1 MIFLPR
7 TALLAGAL
15 ALITMLAACTT
26 TPEPTEFPQVGID
39 ATPIRLHVGAIE
51 IERAYQPPNAAPNV
65 DHRFPVRPLDAAVQ
79 WAETRLVAAGHRVSA
94 IKRSPPERPLPGVG
108 YHCADLALGAPDLGG
123 ARFDQVLVI
132 LAPGSRDDDTYRALY
147 DQGVARLVRAL
158 RGRVGHWFFV
168 SSTSVYGQDAGEW
181 VDEDSPAQPAAPTQT
196 SPRPSPFVS
205 NLRAMSGLVRS

>member
-39 ATPIRLHVGAIE
+39 ATPIRLEVGAVA

-79 WAETRLVAAGHRVSA
+79 WAETRLVAAGGSRRARYIVRDASVVETSLEPEGGLKGLFTTEQSERYDARIVVDIEIVDSA
-94 IKRSPPERPLPGVG
+94 G
-108 YHCADLALGAPDLGG
+108 
-123 ARFDQVLVI
+123 QVLGTASATGMRTRTVPEDI
-132 LAPGSRDDDTYRALY
+132 TLSEREKVWFEMTDDLMREL
-147 DQGVARLVRAL
+147 
-158 RGRVGHWFFV
+158 
-168 SSTSVYGQDAGEW
+168 DAQLEHTIKT
-181 VDEDSPAQPAAPTQT
+181 VFAEY
-196 SPRPSPFVS
+196 VV
-205 NLRAMSGLVRS
+205 L